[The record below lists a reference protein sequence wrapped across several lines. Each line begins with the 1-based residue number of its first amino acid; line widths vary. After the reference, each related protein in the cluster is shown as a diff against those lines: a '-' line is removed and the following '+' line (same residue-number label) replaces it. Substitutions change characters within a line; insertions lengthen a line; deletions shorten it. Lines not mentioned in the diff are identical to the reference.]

1 MDHEPLMSLAIAEA
15 ARAAAVG
22 EVPIGCVIWHEPSQ
36 AIIGAAHNLRER
48 AQDPTAH
55 AEMLAIRQAAAHLKS
70 WRLTDCTM
78 AITLEPCPMCAG
90 AIVNAQIPRLLYG
103 CGNVK
108 AGAVRTLFRLCDD
121 PRLNH
126 RAEIVEGVLADEC
139 AELLKA
145 FFREQRAM
153 GKNG

>member
-1 MDHEPLMSLAIAEA
+1 MTHEQLMRLALTEA
-15 ARAAAVG
+15 AKAAAIG

-36 AIIGAAHNLRER
+36 AVIGVAHNVRER
-48 AQDPTAH
+48 DEDPTAH
-55 AEMLAIRQAAAHLKS
+55 AEVVAIQQAARYLKS
-70 WRLTDCTM
+70 WRLTDCTL
-78 AITLEPCPMCAG
+78 AVTLEPCPMCAG

-103 CGNVK
+103 CNNVK
-108 AGAVRTLFRLCDD
+108 AGAVRTLYRLCDD

-139 AELLKA
+139 AEMLKA
-145 FFREQRAM
+145 FFREQRAL